1 MTTFYLIATFI
12 IGFIAI
18 ALLTSYL
25 TQSKILPILIAAVL
39 TLSTA
44 LVVDCVMDKKIE
56 NFNGGICSECEVRY
70 EYVKGNLYKCPDCQ
84 KEVRF

>member
-18 ALLTSYL
+18 ALLTSFL
-25 TQSKILPILIAAVL
+25 TKSKILPILIAAVL

-56 NFNGGICSECEVRY
+56 TFNGGICAECETRY
-70 EYVKGNLYKCPDCQ
+70 EYVKGNLYKCPDCER
-84 KEVRF
+84 EVRF